1 MIVLEEDRFITC
13 LIIYCGGHSC
23 KRSKALR
30 ICFKVFLWLL
40 FWFTNSIY
48 EFHVNKTSGQ
58 LHLTE
63 FQSNFQRDIKINLKF
78 LKANMKPFTI
88 LS

>member
-1 MIVLEEDRFITC
+1 MDTVAKEAKHSGFVL
-13 LIIYCGGHSC
+13 
-23 KRSKALR
+23 K
-30 ICFKVFLWLL
+30 CFSMAPVL
-40 FWFTNSIY
+40 FMNSIY

-58 LHLTE
+58 LHLSE
-63 FQSNFQRDIKINLKF
+63 FQGNFQRDIKVNLKF